1 MDCAFTM
8 AFNPRY
14 DNLLQ
19 AVKEATNTGIKV
31 WILHLTQHLAYIM
44 QRLII
49 CRAVFDVI
57 HSGKR

>member
-14 DNLLQ
+14 DNLLS

-31 WILHLTQHLAYIM
+31 
-44 QRLII
+44 
-49 CRAVFDVI
+49 
-57 HSGKR
+57 